1 MGVLDILPVRPFI
14 YTRGANIMKHNTDTI
29 ALKLVHMM
37 FCKGLIDSAVYRQV
51 LNRYPKMSSIS
62 TGVSAS

>member
-1 MGVLDILPVRPFI
+1 MGALELLPVRPFI

-37 FCKGLIDSAVYRQV
+37 FCKGLIDSTVYHQV
-51 LNRYPKMSSIS
+51 LNRY
-62 TGVSAS
+62 A